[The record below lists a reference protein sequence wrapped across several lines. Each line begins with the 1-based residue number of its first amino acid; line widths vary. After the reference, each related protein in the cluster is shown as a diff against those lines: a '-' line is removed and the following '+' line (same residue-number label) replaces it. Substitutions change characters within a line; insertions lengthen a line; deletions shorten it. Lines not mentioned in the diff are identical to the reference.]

1 MESKAMK
8 VPASV
13 WIVGALALLW
23 NLVGVAAFVMQVAM
37 PAEALGAMPAEQ
49 RAIYEATPA
58 WLYVFYGLATFG
70 GVAGSIGLLL
80 RRRWAV
86 PVYLLALVALVLQVV
101 ASYAVPPAWSV
112 SGAAGLAFPVLL
124 VAIAICLWLFSRRM
138 AARGVLRR
146 RARPCRSGLSR
157 ELLSWPLPQRRQG
170 EAGRGCSRFELIVED
185 TPDRKST
192 RLNSSH

>member
-86 PVYLLALVALVLQVV
+86 SVYLVALVALVLQVV
-101 ASYAVPPAWSV
+101 ASYAVTPAWSV

-124 VAIAICLWLFSRRM
+124 VAVAICLWLFSRRM
-138 AARGVLRR
+138 ADRGVLVWSEGPGRR
-146 RARPCRSGLSR
+146 GVSCEQIGRAH
-157 ELLSWPLPQRRQG
+157 
-170 EAGRGCSRFELIVED
+170 V
-185 TPDRKST
+185 
-192 RLNSSH
+192 

>member
-1 MESKAMK
+1 MFVNYVVFFKQKTAYGLRIRDWSSD
-8 VPASV
+8 VCASDR
-13 WIVGALALLW
+13 VGALALLW

-86 PVYLLALVALVLQVV
+86 SVYLVALVAL
-101 ASYAVPPAWSV
+101 
-112 SGAAGLAFPVLL
+112 
-124 VAIAICLWLFSRRM
+124 
-138 AARGVLRR
+138 
-146 RARPCRSGLSR
+146 
-157 ELLSWPLPQRRQG
+157 
-170 EAGRGCSRFELIVED
+170 
-185 TPDRKST
+185 
-192 RLNSSH
+192 

>member
-8 VPASV
+8 LPASV

-23 NLVGVAAFVMQVAM
+23 NLVGVAAFVMQVPM

-58 WLYVFYGLATFG
+58 WLYVFYGLATFV

-86 PVYLLALVALVLQVV
+86 SAYLVALLPLVLPVV
-101 ASYAVPPAWSV
+101 ATSAVTPAWPV
-112 SGAAGLAFPVLL
+112 GGPAG
-124 VAIAICLWLFSRRM
+124 
-138 AARGVLRR
+138 
-146 RARPCRSGLSR
+146 
-157 ELLSWPLPQRRQG
+157 
-170 EAGRGCSRFELIVED
+170 
-185 TPDRKST
+185 
-192 RLNSSH
+192 

>member
-1 MESKAMK
+1 MASKAMK

-13 WIVGALALLW
+13 WIVGVLALLW

-58 WLYVFYGLATFG
+58 WLYVFSGLATFG

-86 PVYLLALVALVLQVV
+86 PEIGSASRRERVCRYVLISLVAVDFKKKTL
-101 ASYAVPPAWSV
+101 Y
-112 SGAAGLAFPVLL
+112 
-124 VAIAICLWLFSRRM
+124 IRY
-138 AARGVLRR
+138 
-146 RARPCRSGLSR
+146 
-157 ELLSWPLPQRRQG
+157 
-170 EAGRGCSRFELIVED
+170 
-185 TPDRKST
+185 
-192 RLNSSH
+192 

>member
-1 MESKAMK
+1 MLFFS
-8 VPASV
+8 SRRLHTRC
-13 WIVGALALLW
+13 ALVTGVQTCALPIAW
-23 NLVGVAAFVMQVAM
+23 APWRCCGTWSAWRRSSCRWRCRPRRSGRCRPNSA
-37 PAEALGAMPAEQ
+37 
-49 RAIYEATPA
+49 RSTRTPA

-101 ASYAVPPAWSV
+101 ASYAVTPAWSV

-138 AARGVLRR
+138 AARGVLR
-146 RARPCRSGLSR
+146 
-157 ELLSWPLPQRRQG
+157 
-170 EAGRGCSRFELIVED
+170 
-185 TPDRKST
+185 
-192 RLNSSH
+192 

>member
-49 RAIYEATPA
+49 RAIYAATPA

-70 GVAGSIGLLL
+70 GVAGSIGLRSEE
-80 RRRWAV
+80 RRVGKEGVRTCRPRWC
-86 PVYLLALVALVLQVV
+86 P
-101 ASYAVPPAWSV
+101 
-112 SGAAGLAFPVLL
+112 
-124 VAIAICLWLFSRRM
+124 
-138 AARGVLRR
+138 
-146 RARPCRSGLSR
+146 
-157 ELLSWPLPQRRQG
+157 
-170 EAGRGCSRFELIVED
+170 
-185 TPDRKST
+185 
-192 RLNSSH
+192 SH